1 MAEGGFTVRNLGFV
15 GTAQVVT
22 ILLSSL
28 IILILTRFLSPT
40 DFGIYAICLVVF
52 NLAVPLTTM
61 GLDSA
66 VIHYSGEVEQAYETA
81 TTIRLIL
88 GIFAATV
95 ILVLAPQLSL
105 FFRHSNLT
113 LAILVIVLATI
124 MAALSFESMT
134 RLSRNL
140 NFKAVSISRI
150 VSSVC
155 GSMGALLLALLG
167 LGYLSLPLGLL
178 LGSIGLL
185 LSLWIFQPWGIRHRI
200 DGKVARP
207 LLRYG
212 AYIIGTSFL
221 VLLAYNVDK
230 LVVGKVLGSVV
241 LGAYWMAYTYGT
253 LMPNIFTGAVS
264 TVMFPTFARAQHDIT
279 RMRGQ
284 YFSAM
289 KYLAWASIPIGIGVT
304 SVSATFVHVLL
315 GPSWYEVT
323 LPLAAF
329 SILGIIMSLTS
340 PASSVLMATG
350 HPDVMFKQTFVV
362 SIPYFV
368 FLLPVVTYAGV
379 LGISLLFVAIAVVS
393 YSWISVFVARILQC
407 SILEVVR
414 PLILPLIACI
424 PIVPICMVA
433 QTMLG
438 QSLLSL
444 AVQVTLGAGSYAA
457 LMTLLTKGT
466 FISELRHIGRRLR
479 DKPE

>member
-1 MAEGGFTVRNLGFV
+1 MGFV
-15 GTAQVVT
+15 GTAQVIT
-22 ILLSSL
+22 MLLSSL
-28 IILILTRFLSPT
+28 VLLILTRFLSPA
-40 DFGIYAICLVVF
+40 DFGLYAICLVVY
-52 NLAVPLTTM
+52 NLAIPLTTM

-66 VIHYSGEVEQAYETA
+66 VIHFSGEVEQAYETA
-81 TTIRLIL
+81 STVRLIL
-88 GIFAATV
+88 SIFAATV
-95 ILVLAPQLSL
+95 ILILAPQLSH
-105 FFRHSNLT
+105 FFHRSNLT

-124 MAALSFESMT
+124 MVALSFESMT

-140 NFKAVSISRI
+140 NFKAASISKI

-155 GSMGALLLALLG
+155 GSTGALLLALLG
-167 LGYLSLPLGLL
+167 FGYLSLPLGLL
-178 LGSIGLL
+178 FGSMGLL
-185 LSLWIFQPWGIRHRI
+185 VALWTFQPWGIRHRI
-200 DGKVARP
+200 NVKVVRP

-212 AYIIGTSFL
+212 AYILGTSFL

-230 LVVGKVLGSVV
+230 LVVGKVLGNVV
-241 LGAYWMAYTYGT
+241 LGAYWMAYTYGL

-264 TVMFPTFARAQHDIT
+264 TVMFPTFARARHDIAK
-279 RMRGQ
+279 MRGQ

-304 SVSATFVHVLL
+304 SVSTTFVHVLL

-329 SILGIIMSLTS
+329 SILGIIVSLTS

-350 HPDVMFKQTFVV
+350 HPDVMFKQALGV

-368 FLLPVVTYAGV
+368 FLLPAVTYAGAF
-379 LGISLLFVAIAVVS
+379 GISLLFVAIGVVS
-393 YSWISVFVARILQC
+393 YSWISVYVARILQC
-407 SILEVVR
+407 SFLETIR
-414 PLILPLIACI
+414 PFVLPLTASIL
-424 PIVPICMVA
+424 IVPICLVA

-457 LMTLLTKGT
+457 LMTLLTRGT
-466 FISELRHIGRRLR
+466 FISELHYMYRRFR
-479 DKPE
+479 YRSE